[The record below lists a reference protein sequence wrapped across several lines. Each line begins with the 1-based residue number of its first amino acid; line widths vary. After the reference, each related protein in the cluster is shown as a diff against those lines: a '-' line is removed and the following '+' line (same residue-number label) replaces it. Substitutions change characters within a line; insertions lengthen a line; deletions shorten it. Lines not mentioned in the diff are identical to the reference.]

1 MEQAIKAEGSS
12 LALIRKDHDHETVK
26 KLIMKEIVKMNG
38 FINASRKMNLEQ
50 MEMTADLIIREYY
63 YLKLH
68 EIQYVFEQA
77 MCGRY
82 GKLYESLDGFKI
94 MEWINGY
101 DKVRTETFE
110 IKLEQDSYER
120 RKH

>member
-1 MEQAIKAEGSS
+1 MEQALEADGSS
-12 LALIRKDHDHETVK
+12 LALIRKDHNHETVK
-26 KLIMKEIVKMNG
+26 ELVMNEMVKLNNFV
-38 FINASRKMNLEQ
+38 NASRKMSLEQ

-68 EIQYVFEQA
+68 EVQYVFEQA

-94 MEWINGY
+94 MEWINTY
-101 DKVRTETFE
+101 DKVRTVNFE
-110 IKLEQDSYER
+110 VKLEQESHER
-120 RKH
+120 RKR